1 MFHYHLVYVYSQ
13 FTPSFIH
20 SLDATA
26 VVVVVVVV
34 DDDESTPFT
43 QFPLSLS

>member
-26 VVVVVVVV
+26 VVVVVV

-43 QFPLSLS
+43 KFPLSLS